1 MLSKNNAKEAAR
13 RQSRTVPHYGL
24 RKLSIGVASVLL
36 STTLYAGI
44 TAQADTATQSLP
56 SESSPQTT
64 SPTTNQTAGNALTN
78 NWAVTTS
85 TASSIVQQQNGNE
98 TDSTATNTNNTT
110 KASGDSERNAVQ
122 PRVRT
127 AMVAPIANGQTA
139 ENAST
144 NNQTITT
151 SVAPST
157 SPQQNGNETDSTV
170 TNTNNTTKASG
181 DSEKPVAQPRVRA
194 AMLAPVANGQTA
206 PREGGFITG
215 REHVADPNPHDATA
229 IDLSKWSKGLPSSDF
244 AKYKTVVNGKQG
256 EISIQLNLTATPLE
270 DLRDGDHEA
279 IGAFEDDYSLKHKPL
294 WNAVIDNQHT
304 YSFLN
309 GSVST
314 STGIDSLY
322 PAFVFNSWYHR
333 TDELGNIELA
343 RLFSNPNGLQLT
355 LVEKVTTDGLVEHL
369 FYFTNTGTKKL
380 PAIGG
385 HLDIDTMLDDNDRI
399 PIISDDHGGAYI
411 KGGITL
417 WLQPMYGVEE
427 FAAKYDVNDGSN
439 NGFIDETAMSYYTGG
454 HVAKDGVDTAITY
467 HFKNAAVDPGQTKVY
482 GFRESIFPNGMDPV
496 KNGTVRASYLDQN
509 GNEIA
514 QGDLRFY
521 EVGKDY
527 TTQAKEIKGY
537 KLTAQ
542 PTNATGKVTFGN
554 TQVNYIYA
562 KANAKVTIKYVDDD
576 KGGAQVGS
584 IKELT
589 GTAGEKVTTGIAA
602 PTHYTIVGSTPAEY
616 TLLDNTT
623 QTITVHLKHQTQAT
637 NDQKQVTRTV
647 NYTDPTTK
655 QTKSVTTQT
664 ASLQRTGMKD
674 LVTNETKWNGWNT
687 AQWDKVD
694 APKVTGYRVTNPDAA
709 AAMTVTSGTSN
720 TAVTFT
726 YVSDHQE
733 SSVVYVDDDKG
744 GAQVKT
750 VPLGG
755 NTGETVKTNIA
766 APSGYVLSGTYPSEY
781 AFKQSGN
788 AAITVHLKHGKQNVN
803 DQKTVTRTV
812 NYTDPK
818 TNQTKLVERQTAT
831 LNRTGTKDLVTNNT
845 NWNAWSTDQFK
856 AVSAPSVA
864 GYQVTNGN
872 AAGAMT
878 VNDQSKDSTVTFTY
892 TASAQT
898 THVKY
903 VDKDNPSNVIHTT
916 NVSGKTNQT
925 VSVPS
930 EVPTGWQLVSGQS
943 VPKNVTFTATGYP
956 DTTVKI
962 EHKHTTVT
970 PDHPKTTND
979 KLPDNPTKNYP
990 AGVGQNDLNKTIT
1003 RTIQVVDPDTKKTT
1017 PTTQTAHLTRTA
1029 DVDEVSGTVTYG
1041 KWTTGQWVAFV
1052 PPVVTGYTPNVK
1064 EVPAMTVADTTKD
1077 QTVTITYAPS
1087 QQSMRIIFVDHNHP
1101 DNVIKTQTI
1110 TGKTN
1115 QMVPVPNG
1123 TPAGWVLTPGQKVP
1137 EHISFSPQGHDDVVV
1152 EIQHGHV
1159 TVTPDAPKTTAD
1171 KLPDNP
1177 TKSYPVGVA
1186 KDDLNKTLTRTINV
1200 TDPHT
1205 KKVATTTQKV
1215 HLSRT
1220 ATVDEVDGTVTY
1232 GKWTTGEWSAFD
1244 TPIVAGY
1251 TPSQANVEKVTV
1263 NDATK
1268 DQTVN
1273 ITYTANDHSALINYV
1288 DPTGKVVHSTK
1299 VNGKTDQ
1306 TVKVPSEV
1314 PAGWKLVN
1322 GQTVPGELAF
1332 GPDGHANVTVKI
1344 EHQHLI
1350 INPENPVD
1358 NPAGVTKN
1366 DLNKTIARTIN
1377 VRPPHG
1383 DVKTIKQTV
1392 HLTRT
1397 ADVDVVTKQVVYS
1410 KWTTGTWESYTA
1422 PQEAGYTPTLSKV
1435 NAVTVTDQTKPAT
1448 VDISYVANPQKTQV
1462 NYVDDDN
1469 QQKLVTTVALA
1480 GKTDQTVPTN
1490 IVAPANYVLVG
1501 NYPVNYTFKTGEN
1514 VAIVVHLAH
1523 QHKATDDSTVVVRV
1537 INYVDPADDQ
1547 TKPLTIQKVT
1557 LKRTGDQDLITKQ
1570 IKWQK
1575 WSEGEFTAY
1584 DAPEIIGYTATP
1596 VKADQA
1602 TVEQGD
1608 KTVTVHYQP
1617 NAQATHIKYATTEG
1631 QIIYTSTING
1641 HTKETIKVPND
1652 MPKGWKLVSGS
1663 NIPDTITFEP
1673 TGHADV
1679 TVLIEHRHTTVDL
1692 DHLSHG
1698 LTADDLQKV
1707 MTRTIVVTDPAG
1719 SAKTTKQTAQLTR
1732 TADVDEVTGKV
1743 EYSSWQPGTWDEYV
1757 VPTIAGYTPTQE
1769 KVERQVL
1776 TAPGD
1781 DVQVNV
1787 AYQAD
1792 AQETQVIIVD
1802 PRGNV
1807 VKTTP
1812 LTGVTDETVPV
1823 KVELPAGWELAN
1835 PDEVPATITFGPDG
1849 HEPVK
1854 VPAKHQTLT
1863 VGADHAYSDGEPLPG
1878 NPAIT
1883 AHGISKDDLRKVIT
1897 RTIKINK
1904 PDGTV
1909 DEVVQRATLDR
1920 QATVDL
1926 VTGAVVYEP
1935 WSTAEWPEFN
1945 APTIDG
1951 YTPDQGKIMAQTVR
1965 VTTPNQIE
1973 VINYRANAKP
1983 AQLSSSVETPAK
1995 ATANPVTTTKST
2007 TQGDAQLPQTGNS
2020 DNDLATIGLL
2030 AAGSLGL
2037 IAVKKK
2043 RETE

>member
-1 MLSKNNAKEAAR
+1 MLSKNNAQEVIR

-36 STTLYAGI
+36 STTLYAGVS
-44 TAQADTATQSLP
+44 AQADTLNQPTDV
-56 SESSPQTT
+56 TT
-64 SPTTNQTAGNALTN
+64 A
-78 NWAVTTS
+78 AVTQ
-85 TASSIVQQQNGNE
+85 ASSSSASGNSS
-98 TDSTATNTNNTT
+98 TDAPVSAQAQPSANLQSNAVNQPAASTATPVLSSSASSNLSTDAPVSA
-110 KASGDSERNAVQ
+110 KAQPSANLQSNAVNQ
-122 PRVRT
+122 PS
-127 AMVAPIANGQTA
+127 A
-139 ENAST
+139 
-144 NNQTITT
+144 
-151 SVAPST
+151 
-157 SPQQNGNETDSTV
+157 STV
-170 TNTNNTTKASG
+170 T
-181 DSEKPVAQPRVRA
+181 PV
-194 AMLAPVANGQTA
+194 
-206 PREGGFITG
+206 
-215 REHVADPNPHDATA
+215 
-229 IDLSKWSKGLPSSDF
+229 LSSAPSSENTP
-244 AKYKTVVNGKQG
+244 TVSATQPQASVDKQVNPVNSSTGNPAVPSSQNQMGRVINLVGK
-256 EISIQLNLTATPLE
+256 QLNLATVPTINAVSVTNNENVLNDHIAE
-270 DLRDGDHEA
+270 SWVDITPKGDKHYTD
-279 IGAFEDDYSLKHKPL
+279 IQYHKDKFEDQKYKVLASWVDSRHLALKFEGIDGFVNDINGSFSFNFTISNDKNLTKDKNGAISLNNPGSVTEEYSL
-294 WNAVIDNQHT
+294 
-304 YSFLN
+304 SFYDKLN
-309 GSVST
+309 GMPNTTTNKTSDLIQGKPIVISFPENDFVGSAWMELWSQAGNSPFNQLDDLWDASDLNGLLSKRPDTEQDFGAGNISSRMNIVNDDLKDFGVDFYLPHTVQSVDAT
-314 STGIDSLY
+314 QLQDPRITIHHG
-322 PAFVFNSWYHR
+322 
-333 TDELGNIELA
+333 TLGNPEGWINVDGN
-343 RLFSNPNGLQLT
+343 SKW
-355 LVEKVTTDGLVEHL
+355 EK
-369 FYFTNTGTKKL
+369 
-380 PAIGG
+380 A
-385 HLDIDTMLDDNDRI
+385 
-399 PIISDDHGGAYI
+399 
-411 KGGITL
+411 
-417 WLQPMYGVEE
+417 
-427 FAAKYDVNDGSN
+427 NDGSN
-439 NGFIDETAMSYYTGG
+439 RWVYSVRHLNFGQHGEHINGIDFTQLFETKNFVPVNVTDGSTSYGYTGTFSLG
-454 HVAKDGVDTAITY
+454 IG
-467 HFKNAAVDPGQTKVY
+467 KNSP
-482 GFRESIFPNGMDPV
+482 
-496 KNGTVRASYLDQN
+496 
-509 GNEIA
+509 EI
-514 QGDLRFY
+514 
-521 EVGKDY
+521 EEINSGKMT
-527 TTQAKEIKGY
+527 TTQV
-537 KLTAQ
+537 
-542 PTNATGKVTFGN
+542 ATV
-554 TQVNYIYA
+554 
-562 KANAKVTIKYVDDD
+562 KYVDDE
-576 KGGAQVGS
+576 GSGAQVGTTQTL
-584 IKELT
+584 K
-589 GTAGEKVTTGIAA
+589 GTTGSKVATNIKA
-602 PTHYTIVGSTPAEY
+602 PTNYVLSGTYPAEY
-616 TLLDNTT
+616 TFTDVANQQLV
-623 QTITVHLKHQTQAT
+623 VHLKHAKQNV

-655 QTKSVTTQT
+655 QTKTVTTQT
-664 ASLQRTGMKD
+664 VTLQRTGMKD
-674 LVTNETKWNGWNT
+674 LVTNETKWNDWNT
-687 AQWDKVD
+687 GQWTKVD

-709 AAMTVTSGTSN
+709 ATMTVTSGTSN
-720 TAVTFT
+720 TTVTFA
-726 YVSDHQE
+726 YVSDHQD
-733 SSVVYVDDDKG
+733 SSIVYVDDDKG

-750 VPLGG
+750 VPLSG
-755 NTGETVKTNIA
+755 NTGDTVKTNIV
-766 APSGYVLSGTYPSEY
+766 APSGYVLNGTYSSEY
-781 AFKQSGN
+781 TFKQSGN
-788 AAITVHLKHGKQNVN
+788 TAITVHLKHDKQSVN
-803 DQKTVTRTV
+803 DQKQVVRTV
-812 NYTDPK
+812 NYTDPNTK
-818 TNQTKLVERQTAT
+818 QTKLVERQTAT
-831 LNRTGTKDLVTNNT
+831 LHRTGTKDLVTNNI
-845 NWNAWSTDQFK
+845 NWNAWSADQFK

-892 TASAQT
+892 TANAQT

-916 NVSGKTNQT
+916 NVSGKTDQT

-930 EVPTGWQLVSGQS
+930 EVPVGWQLVSGQN

-956 DTTVKI
+956 DTIVKI
-962 EHKHTTVT
+962 EHKHVTVT

-990 AGVGQNDLNKTIT
+990 VGVDQNDLNKTVT

-1017 PTTQTAHLTRTA
+1017 STTQTAHLTRTA
-1029 DVDEVSGTVTYG
+1029 DIDEVSGMVTYG